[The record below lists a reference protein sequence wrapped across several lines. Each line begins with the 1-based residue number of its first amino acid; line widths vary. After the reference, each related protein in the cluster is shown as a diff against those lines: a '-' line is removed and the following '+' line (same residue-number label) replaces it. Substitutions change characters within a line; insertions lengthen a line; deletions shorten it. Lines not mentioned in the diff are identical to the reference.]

1 MDVIESTERQKM
13 QPVFLTIAHNLFPNR
28 EERYRLREPNTE
40 VDTVGICLP
49 VWVSG
54 VVTSEPAEEIYCR
67 YRLRNYTTAGTES
80 VHTTDDGYTISLGDK
95 TLWDSILDSKDGGS
109 GSIYLTHQGKLV
121 KNEIEMLVIHYIN
134 IQDIG
139 VLIKEKNGFR

>member
-1 MDVIESTERQKM
+1 M
-13 QPVFLTIAHNLFPNR
+13 QPTFLTIAHNLFPSKD
-28 EERYRLREPNTE
+28 ERYRFREPDIEIETI
-40 VDTVGICLP
+40 GICLP

-54 VVTSEPAEEIYCR
+54 AATSEPAEEIYCR

-80 VHTTDDGYTISLGDK
+80 VHMNEDGYTISLGDK

-109 GSIYLTHQGKLV
+109 SSIYLTHQGKIENNGV
-121 KNEIEMLVIHYIN
+121 EMLVIHYIN

-139 VLIKEKNGFR
+139 VLIKEKNGIR